1 MFRFGDAVWLSR
13 RVFRWSQRSGISRW
27 HLVRRTRGRRCAS
40 VGGPFGHRYG
50 PRGKANRS
58 ARTRRVGRSQEP
70 WEVAAKAE
78 SEKLR
83 FDRPYGLWIDQ
94 ALTHDP
100 RIEVL
105 HLLPRIA
112 VEAAKLPWD
121 HRDPADRFI
130 VATARVEQSALVTS
144 DTEIQES
151 RLARCIWD

>member
-1 MFRFGDAVWLSR
+1 VIVVDTHAWVWWLTKP
-13 RVFRWSQRSGISRW
+13 GK
-27 HLVRRTRGRRCAS
+27 L
-40 VGGPFGHRYG
+40 
-50 PRGKANRS
+50 GKAA
-58 ARTRRVGRSQEP
+58 ARALNKADRIGVP
-70 WEVAAKAE
+70 AICIWEVAAKAE
-78 SEKLR
+78 LEKLR
-83 FDRPYGLWIDQ
+83 FDRPYDLWIDQ

-100 RIEVL
+100 RMEVL

-144 DTEIQES
+144 DTKIQES